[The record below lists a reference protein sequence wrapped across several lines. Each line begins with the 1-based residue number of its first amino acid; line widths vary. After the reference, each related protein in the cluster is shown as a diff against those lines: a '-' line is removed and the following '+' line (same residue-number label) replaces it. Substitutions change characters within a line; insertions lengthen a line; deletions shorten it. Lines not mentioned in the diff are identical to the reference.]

1 MPTACACKS
10 KAPTFEPIDDR
21 VVIVPDARETESPGG
36 IVLPEQA
43 AIRPQLGKVLA
54 VGPNVAQ
61 VTTGARVLFSSYAE
75 TVTLNEIE
83 YVLVKEGDLFAILH
97 EKAARH

>member
-1 MPTACACKS
+1 MSTACACKP

-21 VVIVPDARETESPGG
+21 VVIVPDACETESPGG

-43 AIRPQLGKVLA
+43 AEKPQLGKVLA
-54 VGPNVAQ
+54 IGPNVVQ
-61 VTTGARVLFSSYAE
+61 VKAGDRILFSPYAE
-75 TVTLNEIE
+75 TVTLNEVE

-97 EKAARH
+97 